1 MYIKPTFRSLLFK
14 IKSNKGFSITEVM
27 VASGLISIISIGV
40 INLISNMQKE
50 QRRNVLLQVL
60 TSKKVQIE
68 NLIKNQTSWT
78 NTISAATNTN
88 MACLRLQKRC
98 DGSDTLAPTNMVDNA
113 LNDVFRNST
122 TREIALYDST
132 STTVPFANGRQSS
145 NTSGFTE
152 SGQTCTGFSYNPA
165 TGNDA
170 CPIGYVIN
178 WRATTNAINPQI
190 YVVAKLV
197 YNPSNASPFKK
208 FLNASDIVNDSKLNN
223 KYDVNIIRTA
233 TTTSKTFVVN
243 SSGLTSAGSDCDR
256 GGFGTCASGLGTSY
270 VGYTEGLTGT
280 DGDVHDIVAATGNA
294 ATHFTIK
301 ETGSYKC
308 TVTTYAFATNGV
320 TALLMSGTPAAPISV
335 LGTTSSMASNMS
347 WGYATIIMQATFD
360 VPTVPLNVFVKQIC
374 DTTPSTNPSPLRS
387 GEVNINKCAL
397 GFATGTYGASTANK
411 ASIHCVQI
419 IEK

>member
-1 MYIKPTFRSLLFK
+1 MYIKPTFRSFLFK

-27 VASGLISIISIGV
+27 VAAGLIAIVSVGATS
-40 INLISNMQKE
+40 LISNMQKE

-68 NLIKNQTSWT
+68 NLIKNQNSWA

-88 MACLRLQKRC
+88 MACLRLQRRC
-98 DGSDTLAPTNMVDNA
+98 DGSDPVATTNMLDSTANNLFV
-113 LNDVFRNST
+113 NST
-122 TREIALYDST
+122 AREIALFDST
-132 STTVPFANGRQSS
+132 STTVPFYDGRQSS
-145 NTSGFTE
+145 NTAGFTE
-152 SGQTCTGFSYNPA
+152 AGQTCTGFSYNPA

-190 YVVAKLV
+190 YVIAKLV
-197 YNPSNASPFKK
+197 YNPSDASPFKK
-208 FLNASDIVNDSKLNN
+208 FINASTIVTNTEFNN

-243 SSGLTSAGSDCDR
+243 SAATTSAGTFCNTR
-256 GGFGTCASGLGTSY
+256 GFGTCSALGTSY
-270 VGYTEGLTGT
+270 IGYAHTA
-280 DGDVHDIVAATGNA
+280 DGDVHDLVDATGSAATY
-294 ATHFTIK
+294 FTIK

-320 TALLMSGTPAAPISV
+320 TAQLVNGTPPAAGTV
-335 LGTTSSMASNMS
+335 LGSTSSMASNLS
-347 WGYATIIMQATFD
+347 WGYATIVMQATFD
-360 VPTVPLNVFVKQIC
+360 LPTAPQNIFVRQSC
-374 DTTPSTNPSPLRS
+374 ETTPSVNPSGPRA
-387 GEVNINKCAL
+387 GEGNINNCAL
-397 GFATGTYGASTANK
+397 GFENQPYGSGFGMNK
-411 ASIHCVQI
+411 ASINCVQI